1 MNFPAWVLFRLGPMA
16 VCICPTPGPIALV
29 EVGAVAST
37 ESGGG
42 RMRKA
47 RRYFVL
53 VVALAV
59 LMLSACSAGPN
70 EMVDTGP
77 DPAGFWLGLWQGLI
91 SPVTFLI
98 SLFTPDVNIYEVQ
111 NNGNWYDFGFMLG
124 VVMAFGGGAGGGTAS
139 AGRYRRRGR
148 A

>member
-1 MNFPAWVLFRLGPMA
+1 
-16 VCICPTPGPIALV
+16 
-29 EVGAVAST
+29 
-37 ESGGG
+37 
-42 RMRKA
+42 MRKA
-47 RRYFVL
+47 RAYFVL
-53 VVALAV
+53 VVVLAV
-59 LMLSACSAGPN
+59 LMLSACAAGPN

-124 VVMAFGGGAGGGTAS
+124 VVMAFGGGAGGAEPRRLCRSYGPRRPP
-139 AGRYRRRGR
+139 AGGVALFHQNRRHVLIRYGSQRRRR
-148 A
+148 AAVS

>member
-1 MNFPAWVLFRLGPMA
+1 
-16 VCICPTPGPIALV
+16 
-29 EVGAVAST
+29 
-37 ESGGG
+37 
-42 RMRKA
+42 MRKA

-53 VVALAV
+53 VVVLAV
-59 LMLSACSAGPN
+59 LMLSACTAGTN

-91 SPVTFLI
+91 SPITFLI
-98 SLFTPDVNIYEVQ
+98 SLFTTDVNIYEVQ

-124 VVMAFGGGAGGGTAS
+124 VAMAFGGGAGGGTAS
-139 AGRYRRRGR
+139 AGRYRRGR